1 MSLKKERREEIAN
14 ALINAIGTQYT
25 NKKVPINQKKFAHAW
40 GVSVQS
46 ISRILKTLEESGRVL
61 KQREG
66 RLNVYSLPTENKVAE
81 YEIKGLAE
89 DKVYSEFVADFIC
102 DVPKCAKNNFEYAF
116 TEILN
121 NAIEHSA
128 GTKVQV
134 LVSRNECLIS
144 FVIIDDGVGV
154 FAKVAETL
162 RLEEKRYAI
171 LELAKGKFTSDPD
184 SHSGEGIFF
193 SSKCG
198 DYFAL
203 ESDGIMFFA
212 NRTKELLHEETST
225 KYSGTTV
232 LFEIMTNHQQTLGEL
247 FKQYTDAPERY
258 GFSKTSI
265 PIRLLEYG
273 DASPIFV
280 SRSQARRLLTRLERF
295 EVVRLDFSGVDSI
308 GQGFAD
314 EIFRVFQKKHP
325 DVELT
330 YVNCSEAVHGMIQHV
345 LEYN

>member
-1 MSLKKERREEIAN
+1 MSLKKERREEIEN
-14 ALINAIGTQYT
+14 ALINAIGEHFTT
-25 NKKVPINQKKFAHAW
+25 KKVPINQKEFANAC

-46 ISRILKTLEESGRVL
+46 ISRILKMLEESGRVL
-61 KQREG
+61 KQKEG
-66 RLNVYSLPTENKVAE
+66 RINVFSLPTEKKFLE
-81 YEIKGLAE
+81 YKIKGLAE
-89 DKVYSEFVADFIC
+89 DRVYNELVADFIR
-102 DVPKCAKNNFEYAF
+102 DTPKYARDNFAYAF
-116 TEILN
+116 LEILN

-134 LVSRNECLIS
+134 VILRNECLLS
-144 FVIIDDGVGV
+144 FIIVDDGVGV
-154 FAKVAETL
+154 FTKVAEAL
-162 RLEEKRYAI
+162 NLEEKRYAI
-171 LELAKGKFTSDPD
+171 VELAKGKFTSDPD
-184 SHSGEGIFF
+184 NHSGEGIFF

-198 DYFAL
+198 DVFVL
-203 ESDGIMFFA
+203 ESDGIAFFA
-212 NRTKELLHEETST
+212 DHTTELLHDIVSE
-225 KYSGTTV
+225 KHPGTTV
-232 LFEIMTNHQQTLGEL
+232 VFKIRTNHKQTMEEL

-280 SRSQARRLLTRLERF
+280 SRSQARRLLARLERF
-295 EVVRLDFSGVDSI
+295 EVVRLDFSGVDNI

-330 YVNCSEAVHGMIQHV
+330 YVNCTEAVHGMIRHV
-345 LEYN
+345 LEYK